1 MRSPQ
6 SGRLPTGSLSLFVR
20 RFAKVNRKRFLTY
33 DEQISFLSEQKQLII
48 EDQEYAKRILFQTG
62 YFALV
67 NGYKRIFKNPQTNK
81 FQVGVR
87 FEDVYGMYC
96 FDRNLR
102 SILLKYILICEQ
114 TIKSSL
120 SYHFCQIYGEDQ
132 KAYLN
137 PINYLQSENHSRIIK
152 KLIQKMSVQLNEN
165 SSYYY
170 IRHYVKRYQSVPFWV
185 LVNTLTLG
193 QVSKMYSCQKSRV
206 KIQICKDFGEIRE
219 NELER
224 MLSIMTKFRN
234 VCAHNDRL
242 FNFKTQDALPD
253 LLIHQ
258 MLQIP
263 RRLGRYCCGKEDLF
277 AQVII
282 LKMLLQEEDFEWF
295 YTELKQCFQRHSV
308 YETILYQMGF
318 PENWKEIANIKCRN
332 DKDTL

>member
-1 MRSPQ
+1 M
-6 SGRLPTGSLSLFVR
+6 
-20 RFAKVNRKRFLTY
+20 TY

-152 KLIQKMSVQLNEN
+152 KLIQKMSAQLNEN

>member
-1 MRSPQ
+1 M
-6 SGRLPTGSLSLFVR
+6 
-20 RFAKVNRKRFLTY
+20 NRKRILTY

-152 KLIQKMSVQLNEN
+152 KLIQKMSAQLNEN

-308 YETILYQMGF
+308 YQTILYQMGF

>member
-1 MRSPQ
+1 M
-6 SGRLPTGSLSLFVR
+6 
-20 RFAKVNRKRFLTY
+20 NRKRFLTY

-87 FEDVYGMYC
+87 FEDIYGMYC

-152 KLIQKMSVQLNEN
+152 KLIQKMSAQLNEN

-308 YETILYQMGF
+308 YQTILYQMGF

>member
-1 MRSPQ
+1 M
-6 SGRLPTGSLSLFVR
+6 
-20 RFAKVNRKRFLTY
+20 NRKRFLTY

-48 EDQEYAKRILFQTG
+48 EDQEYTKRILFQTG

-152 KLIQKMSVQLNEN
+152 KLIQKMSAQLNEN

-308 YETILYQMGF
+308 YQTILYQMGF

>member
-1 MRSPQ
+1 M
-6 SGRLPTGSLSLFVR
+6 
-20 RFAKVNRKRFLTY
+20 NRKRFLTY

-114 TIKSSL
+114 TIKSSV

-152 KLIQKMSVQLNEN
+152 KLIQKMSAQLNEN

-308 YETILYQMGF
+308 YQTILYQMGF

>member
-1 MRSPQ
+1 M
-6 SGRLPTGSLSLFVR
+6 
-20 RFAKVNRKRFLTY
+20 NRKRFLTY

-152 KLIQKMSVQLNEN
+152 NLIQKMSAQLNEN

-308 YETILYQMGF
+308 YQTILYQMGF

>member
-1 MRSPQ
+1 M
-6 SGRLPTGSLSLFVR
+6 
-20 RFAKVNRKRFLTY
+20 NRKRFLTY

-152 KLIQKMSVQLNEN
+152 KLIQKMSAQLNEN

-295 YTELKQCFQRHSV
+295 HTELKQCFQRHSV

>member
-1 MRSPQ
+1 
-6 SGRLPTGSLSLFVR
+6 
-20 RFAKVNRKRFLTY
+20 VNRKRFLTY

-152 KLIQKMSVQLNEN
+152 KLIQKMSAQLNEN

>member
-1 MRSPQ
+1 M
-6 SGRLPTGSLSLFVR
+6 
-20 RFAKVNRKRFLTY
+20 NRKRFLTY

-152 KLIQKMSVQLNEN
+152 KLIQKMSAQLNEN

-263 RRLGRYCCGKEDLF
+263 RRLGRYCNGKEDLV

-308 YETILYQMGF
+308 YQTILYQMGF

>member
-1 MRSPQ
+1 
-6 SGRLPTGSLSLFVR
+6 
-20 RFAKVNRKRFLTY
+20 VNRKRFLTY

-152 KLIQKMSVQLNEN
+152 KLIQKMSAQLNEN

-308 YETILYQMGF
+308 YQTILYQMGF

>member
-1 MRSPQ
+1 M
-6 SGRLPTGSLSLFVR
+6 
-20 RFAKVNRKRFLTY
+20 NRKRFLTY

-137 PINYLQSENHSRIIK
+137 PINYLQSENHFRIIK
-152 KLIQKMSVQLNEN
+152 KLIQKMSAQLNEN

>member
-1 MRSPQ
+1 M
-6 SGRLPTGSLSLFVR
+6 
-20 RFAKVNRKRFLTY
+20 NRKRFLTY

-152 KLIQKMSVQLNEN
+152 KLIQKMSAQLNEN

-282 LKMLLQEEDFEWF
+282 LKMLFQEEDFEWF

>member
-1 MRSPQ
+1 M
-6 SGRLPTGSLSLFVR
+6 
-20 RFAKVNRKRFLTY
+20 NRKRFLTY

-152 KLIQKMSVQLNEN
+152 KLIQKMSAQLNEN

-282 LKMLLQEEDFEWF
+282 LKMLLQEENFEWF

-308 YETILYQMGF
+308 YQTILYQMGF

>member
-1 MRSPQ
+1 M
-6 SGRLPTGSLSLFVR
+6 
-20 RFAKVNRKRFLTY
+20 NRKRFLTY

-62 YFALV
+62 YFALI

-81 FQVGVR
+81 YQVGVR

-152 KLIQKMSVQLNEN
+152 KLIQKMSAQLNEN

-308 YETILYQMGF
+308 YQTILYQMGF

>member
-1 MRSPQ
+1 M
-6 SGRLPTGSLSLFVR
+6 
-20 RFAKVNRKRFLTY
+20 KVNRKRFLTY
-33 DEQISFLSEQKQLII
+33 EEQISFLSEQKQLII

-62 YFALV
+62 YFALI

-81 FQVGVR
+81 FQVGAR

-96 FDRNLR
+96 FDRDLR

-114 TIKSSL
+114 TIKFSL
-120 SYHFCQIYGEDQ
+120 SYHFCQIYGEKQ
-132 KAYLN
+132 KSYLN
-137 PINYLQSENHSRIIK
+137 PINYLQSEHHSRTIK
-152 KLIQKMSVQLNEN
+152 RIIQKMSAQFNEN

-193 QVSKMYSCQKSRV
+193 QASKIYTCQKSRV

-253 LLIHQ
+253 LPIHQ

>member
-1 MRSPQ
+1 M
-6 SGRLPTGSLSLFVR
+6 
-20 RFAKVNRKRFLTY
+20 NRKRFLTY

-152 KLIQKMSVQLNEN
+152 KLIQKMSAQLNEN

-263 RRLGRYCCGKEDLF
+263 SRLGRYCCGKEDLF

>member
-1 MRSPQ
+1 M
-6 SGRLPTGSLSLFVR
+6 
-20 RFAKVNRKRFLTY
+20 NRKRFLTY

-152 KLIQKMSVQLNEN
+152 KLIQKMSAQLNEN

-263 RRLGRYCCGKEDLF
+263 KRLGRYCCGKEDLF

>member
-1 MRSPQ
+1 M
-6 SGRLPTGSLSLFVR
+6 
-20 RFAKVNRKRFLTY
+20 NRKRFLTY

-67 NGYKRIFKNPQTNK
+67 NGYKQIFKNPQTNK

-152 KLIQKMSVQLNEN
+152 KLIQKMSAQLNEN

-308 YETILYQMGF
+308 YQTILYQMGF

>member
-1 MRSPQ
+1 M
-6 SGRLPTGSLSLFVR
+6 
-20 RFAKVNRKRFLTY
+20 NRKRFLTY

-62 YFALV
+62 YFALI

-152 KLIQKMSVQLNEN
+152 KLIQKMSAQLNEN

-308 YETILYQMGF
+308 YQTILYQMGF

>member
-1 MRSPQ
+1 M
-6 SGRLPTGSLSLFVR
+6 
-20 RFAKVNRKRFLTY
+20 NRKRFLTY

-81 FQVGVR
+81 FQGGVR

-152 KLIQKMSVQLNEN
+152 KLIQKMSAQLNEN

-308 YETILYQMGF
+308 YQTILYQMGF

>member
-1 MRSPQ
+1 M
-6 SGRLPTGSLSLFVR
+6 
-20 RFAKVNRKRFLTY
+20 NRKRFLTY

-87 FEDVYGMYC
+87 FENVYGMYC

-152 KLIQKMSVQLNEN
+152 KLIQKMSAQLNEN

>member
-1 MRSPQ
+1 M
-6 SGRLPTGSLSLFVR
+6 
-20 RFAKVNRKRFLTY
+20 NRKRFLTY

-137 PINYLQSENHSRIIK
+137 PLNYLQSENHSRIIK
-152 KLIQKMSVQLNEN
+152 KLIQKMSAQLNEN

-308 YETILYQMGF
+308 YQTILYQMGF

>member
-1 MRSPQ
+1 M
-6 SGRLPTGSLSLFVR
+6 
-20 RFAKVNRKRFLTY
+20 TY

-308 YETILYQMGF
+308 YQTILYQMGF

>member
-1 MRSPQ
+1 M
-6 SGRLPTGSLSLFVR
+6 
-20 RFAKVNRKRFLTY
+20 NRKRFLTY

-152 KLIQKMSVQLNEN
+152 KLIQKISAQLNEN

-308 YETILYQMGF
+308 YQTILYQMGF

>member
-1 MRSPQ
+1 M
-6 SGRLPTGSLSLFVR
+6 
-20 RFAKVNRKRFLTY
+20 NRKRFLTY

-152 KLIQKMSVQLNEN
+152 KLIQKMSAQLNEN

-224 MLSIMTKFRN
+224 MLSIMSKFRN

-308 YETILYQMGF
+308 YQTILYQMGF

>member
-1 MRSPQ
+1 M
-6 SGRLPTGSLSLFVR
+6 
-20 RFAKVNRKRFLTY
+20 NRKRFLTY

-152 KLIQKMSVQLNEN
+152 KLIQKMSAQLNEN

-308 YETILYQMGF
+308 YQTILYQMGF

>member
-1 MRSPQ
+1 M
-6 SGRLPTGSLSLFVR
+6 
-20 RFAKVNRKRFLTY
+20 NRKRFLTY

-87 FEDVYGMYC
+87 FEDVYGIYC

-152 KLIQKMSVQLNEN
+152 KLIQKMSAQLNEN

>member
-1 MRSPQ
+1 M
-6 SGRLPTGSLSLFVR
+6 
-20 RFAKVNRKRFLTY
+20 NRKRFLTY

-152 KLIQKMSVQLNEN
+152 KLIQKMSAQLNEN

-295 YTELKQCFQRHSV
+295 YTELKQVFKD
-308 YETILYQMGF
+308 ILYMKQYYTKWGF
-318 PENWKEIANIKCRN
+318 QKTGRKLQI
-332 DKDTL
+332 

>member
-1 MRSPQ
+1 M
-6 SGRLPTGSLSLFVR
+6 
-20 RFAKVNRKRFLTY
+20 NRKRFLTY

-152 KLIQKMSVQLNEN
+152 KLIQKMSAQLNEN
-165 SSYYY
+165 GSYYY

>member
-1 MRSPQ
+1 M
-6 SGRLPTGSLSLFVR
+6 
-20 RFAKVNRKRFLTY
+20 NRKRFLTY
-33 DEQISFLSEQKQLII
+33 DEQISFLSEQKQVII

-152 KLIQKMSVQLNEN
+152 KLIQKMSAQLNEN
-165 SSYYY
+165 SSYY

-308 YETILYQMGF
+308 YQTILYQMGF

>member
-1 MRSPQ
+1 M
-6 SGRLPTGSLSLFVR
+6 
-20 RFAKVNRKRFLTY
+20 NRKRFLTY
-33 DEQISFLSEQKQLII
+33 EEQISFLSEQKQLII

-152 KLIQKMSVQLNEN
+152 KLIQKMSAQLNEN

-308 YETILYQMGF
+308 YQTILYQMGF

>member
-1 MRSPQ
+1 M
-6 SGRLPTGSLSLFVR
+6 
-20 RFAKVNRKRFLTY
+20 NRKRFLTY

-152 KLIQKMSVQLNEN
+152 KLIQKMSAQLNEN

-263 RRLGRYCCGKEDLF
+263 KRLGRYCCGKEDLF

-282 LKMLLQEEDFEWF
+282 LKMLLQEKDFEWF

>member
-1 MRSPQ
+1 M
-6 SGRLPTGSLSLFVR
+6 
-20 RFAKVNRKRFLTY
+20 NRKRFLTY

-152 KLIQKMSVQLNEN
+152 KLIQKMSAQLNEN

-206 KIQICKDFGEIRE
+206 KIQICKDFEEIRE

>member
-1 MRSPQ
+1 M
-6 SGRLPTGSLSLFVR
+6 
-20 RFAKVNRKRFLTY
+20 NRKRFLTY

-62 YFALV
+62 YFALI

-81 FQVGVR
+81 YQVGVR

-137 PINYLQSENHSRIIK
+137 PINYLQSENHSRMIK
-152 KLIQKMSVQLNEN
+152 KIIQKMSAQLNEN

-308 YETILYQMGF
+308 YQTILYQMGF

>member
-1 MRSPQ
+1 M
-6 SGRLPTGSLSLFVR
+6 
-20 RFAKVNRKRFLTY
+20 NRKRFLTY

-87 FEDVYGMYC
+87 FEDIYGMYC

-152 KLIQKMSVQLNEN
+152 KLIQKMSAQLNEN

>member
-1 MRSPQ
+1 M
-6 SGRLPTGSLSLFVR
+6 
-20 RFAKVNRKRFLTY
+20 NRKRFLTY

-152 KLIQKMSVQLNEN
+152 KLIQKMSAQLNEN

-206 KIQICKDFGEIRE
+206 RIQICKDFGEIRE

-308 YETILYQMGF
+308 YQTILYQMGF

>member
-1 MRSPQ
+1 M
-6 SGRLPTGSLSLFVR
+6 
-20 RFAKVNRKRFLTY
+20 NRKRFLTY

-152 KLIQKMSVQLNEN
+152 KLIQKMSAQLNEN

-206 KIQICKDFGEIRE
+206 KIQICKDFGKIRE

-308 YETILYQMGF
+308 YQTILYQMGF

>member
-1 MRSPQ
+1 M
-6 SGRLPTGSLSLFVR
+6 
-20 RFAKVNRKRFLTY
+20 NRKRFLTY

>member
-1 MRSPQ
+1 M
-6 SGRLPTGSLSLFVR
+6 
-20 RFAKVNRKRFLTY
+20 NRKRFLTY

-62 YFALV
+62 YFALI

-137 PINYLQSENHSRIIK
+137 PINYLQSENHSRMIK
-152 KLIQKMSVQLNEN
+152 KIIQKMSAQLNEN

-193 QVSKMYSCQKSRV
+193 QVSKMYSCQKGRV
-206 KIQICKDFGEIRE
+206 KIQICKDFGTVRV

-242 FNFKTQDALPD
+242 FDFRTQDALLD
-253 LLIHQ
+253 MSIHKR
-258 MLQIP
+258 LKVP
-263 RRLGRYCCGKEDLF
+263 RKAGRDCLGKEDLF

-282 LKMLLQEEDFEWF
+282 LKILLQEEDFDLF
-295 YTELKQCFQRHSV
+295 YAELKQCFGKHPI
-308 YETILYQMGF
+308 YETVLCKMGF
-318 PENWKEIANIKCRN
+318 PENWKKIANIKCRK

>member
-1 MRSPQ
+1 M
-6 SGRLPTGSLSLFVR
+6 
-20 RFAKVNRKRFLTY
+20 NRKRFLTY

-152 KLIQKMSVQLNEN
+152 KLIQKMSAQLNEN

-308 YETILYQMGF
+308 YQTILYQMGF
-318 PENWKEIANIKCRN
+318 PEHWKEIANIKCRN